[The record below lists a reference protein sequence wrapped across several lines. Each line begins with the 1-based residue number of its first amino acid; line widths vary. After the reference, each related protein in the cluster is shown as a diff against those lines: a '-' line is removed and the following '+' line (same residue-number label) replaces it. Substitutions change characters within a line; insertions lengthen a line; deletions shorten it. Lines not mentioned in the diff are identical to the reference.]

1 MELSN
6 LNPKQ
11 REAVTHTKGPLLV
24 LAGAGSGK
32 TTVLVNRIAYILETE
47 HVSAYN
53 ILAITFTNKAAKEML
68 ERITALVG
76 DAAEDMWISTFHS
89 ACVKILRR
97 TIHLLGYENDFVIYD
112 SADSL
117 TLIKE
122 CLKELH
128 MDEKLFPPRLIASV
142 ISKAKDNMQDCDA
155 FLAVNSDNRFNI
167 RIAEVYKIY
176 QKKLKKNNALDFDDI
191 ILNTVKIFIEN
202 PDVLENYQKRF
213 KYIMVD
219 EYQDTNNVQYMLISL
234 LAQGSRNICVVGDDD
249 QSIYKFRGANIRNIL
264 DFEKEYPE
272 AVVIRLE
279 QNYRSTGNIL
289 SVANEVIEHNVGRKG
304 KKLWTENEPGS
315 AVAFANYPDDRTEA
329 ATIAGIIKE
338 QTASSEWDY
347 SDYAILYRTNAQSRS
362 FEEQL
367 IFKGIPYKLI
377 GSVNFY
383 QRKEIKD
390 LLAYLRTID
399 NGSDD
404 IAVKR
409 ILNIPRRGIGQTTID
424 RIDAYAAER
433 NINFYNALME
443 AAFIPGLTRSLPK
456 IEAFVSLIEIYKGR
470 SASGSYTLKE
480 LMDSL
485 LEDINYIEYIKDTE
499 SESADDR
506 IENINELINKMAT
519 FDEESLEPRGLSDFL
534 EEVALVADIDN
545 LDESTNVVL
554 LMTLHSAKGLEFPNV
569 FLVGMEEGIFPG
581 YMSINA
587 ENPDPEIE
595 EERRLCYVG
604 ITRAMN
610 NLYLSAAKQRMIRG
624 ELQYNSPSRF
634 IGEIPRYMLHVTTTA
649 KEKRLSETGLQAA
662 KMSDTRPRPKLYNDI
677 FDKSKA
683 PAKNIGTAQGTL
695 PEYEVGDTVSHVKFG
710 QGTVLELVR
719 GGRDYEVTVEFD
731 AFGIKKMMCA
741 FANLKKIN

>member
-11 REAVTHTKGPLLV
+11 LEAVTHTKGPLLV

-264 DFEKEYPE
+264 GFEDEFADAK
-272 AVVIRLE
+272 VIKLE
-279 QNYRSTGNIL
+279 QNYRSTQNIL
-289 SVANEVIEHNVGRKG
+289 DTANKVISNNRGRKP
-304 KKLWTENEPGS
+304 KALWTEN
-315 AVAFANYPDDRTEA
+315 DRGEM
-329 ATIAGIIKE
+329 IALYHAQNEYYEGQFIAEQIENII
-338 QTASSEWDY
+338 SSGGKY
-347 SDYAILYRTNAQSRS
+347 SDAAILYRTNSQSRVL
-362 FEEQL
+362 EEQL
-367 IFKGIPYKLI
+367 MKNAIPYRVLA
-377 GSVNFY
+377 GLRFY
-383 QRKEIKD
+383 DRKEIKD
-390 LLAYLRTID
+390 IIAYLRLIHNPNDSVSLSRIVNEPKRAIGAATMEKAA
-399 NGSDD
+399 S
-404 IAVKR
+404 IAEMQDVSVYSVLENAESYDLLSRAAPKLLSFCEMINTLKKASASMKLGDFVQR
-409 ILNIPRRGIGQTTID
+409 VMLDTGYVPMLRREDT
-424 RIDAYAAER
+424 
-433 NINFYNALME
+433 
-443 AAFIPGLTRSLPK
+443 
-456 IEAFVSLIEIYKGR
+456 IEAKTRLENLEEFMSVVAEYEKENEEP
-470 SASGSYTLKE
+470 TLAG
-480 LMDSL
+480 L
-485 LEDINYIEYIKDTE
+485 LEEI
-499 SESADDR
+499 S
-506 IENINELINKMAT
+506 
-519 FDEESLEPRGLSDFL
+519 
-534 EEVALVADIDN
+534 LVADIDAY
-545 LDESTNVVL
+545 DEDQDAVVM
-554 LMTLHSAKGLEFPNV
+554 MTIHSAKGLEFPVV
-569 FLVGMEEGIFPG
+569 FLAGMEESLFPSG
-581 YMSINA
+581 RCESDEDM
-587 ENPDPEIE
+587 E
-595 EERRLCYVG
+595 EERRLCYVA
-604 ITRAMN
+604 ITRAKKK
-610 NLYLSAAKQRMIRG
+610 LYMTNAETRTVYGKST
-624 ELQYNSPSRF
+624 YNRESRF
-634 IGEIPRYMLHVTTTA
+634 LRELPLEYTEDLSPKKPVYKNRGANTASIEKPYFQRPENIFKKPEKTIIPQSAIDFKKGDIVMHKKFGRGIVITA
-649 KEKRLSETGLQAA
+649 QRFGKDMRLEV
-662 KMSDTRPRPKLYNDI
+662 N
-677 FDKSKA
+677 FDS
-683 PAKNIGTAQGTL
+683 IGTKQLMA
-695 PEYEVGDTVSHVKFG
+695 
-710 QGTVLELVR
+710 
-719 GGRDYEVTVEFD
+719 
-731 AFGIKKMMCA
+731 A
-741 FANLKKIN
+741 FAKLEKVEE

>member
-122 CLKELH
+122 CLKDLH
-128 MDEKLFPPRLIASV
+128 MEEKLFPPRLIASV

-264 DFEKEYPE
+264 GFEDEFADAK
-272 AVVIRLE
+272 VIKLE
-279 QNYRSTGNIL
+279 QNYRSTQNIL
-289 SVANEVIEHNVGRKG
+289 DTANKVISNNRGRKP
-304 KKLWTENEPGS
+304 KALWTEN
-315 AVAFANYPDDRTEA
+315 DRGEM
-329 ATIAGIIKE
+329 IALYHAQNEYYEGQFIAEQIENII
-338 QTASSEWDY
+338 SSGGKY
-347 SDYAILYRTNAQSRS
+347 SDAAILYRTNSQSRVL
-362 FEEQL
+362 EEQL
-367 IFKGIPYKLI
+367 MKNAIPYRVLA
-377 GSVNFY
+377 GLRFY
-383 QRKEIKD
+383 DRKEIKD
-390 LLAYLRTID
+390 IIAYLRLIHNPNDSVSLSRIVNEPKRAIGAATMEKAA
-399 NGSDD
+399 S
-404 IAVKR
+404 IAEMQDVSVYSVLENAESYDLLSRAAPKLLSFCEMINTLKKASASMKLGDFVQR
-409 ILNIPRRGIGQTTID
+409 VMLDTGYVPMLRREDT
-424 RIDAYAAER
+424 
-433 NINFYNALME
+433 
-443 AAFIPGLTRSLPK
+443 
-456 IEAFVSLIEIYKGR
+456 IEAKTRLENLEEFMSVVAEYEKENEEP
-470 SASGSYTLKE
+470 TLAG
-480 LMDSL
+480 L
-485 LEDINYIEYIKDTE
+485 LEEI
-499 SESADDR
+499 S
-506 IENINELINKMAT
+506 
-519 FDEESLEPRGLSDFL
+519 
-534 EEVALVADIDN
+534 LVADIDAY
-545 LDESTNVVL
+545 DEDQDAVVM
-554 LMTLHSAKGLEFPNV
+554 MTIHSAKGLEFPVV
-569 FLVGMEEGIFPG
+569 FLAGMEESLFPSG
-581 YMSINA
+581 RCESDEDM
-587 ENPDPEIE
+587 E
-595 EERRLCYVG
+595 EERRLCYVA
-604 ITRAMN
+604 ITRAKKK
-610 NLYLSAAKQRMIRG
+610 LYMTNAETRTVYGKST
-624 ELQYNSPSRF
+624 YNRESRF
-634 IGEIPRYMLHVTTTA
+634 LRELPLEYTEDLSPKKPIYKNRGSNTAAFEKPYFQRPENIFKKPEKTIIPQSAIDFKKGDIVMHKKFGRGIVITA
-649 KEKRLSETGLQAA
+649 QRFGKDMRLEV
-662 KMSDTRPRPKLYNDI
+662 N
-677 FDKSKA
+677 FDS
-683 PAKNIGTAQGTL
+683 IGTKQLMA
-695 PEYEVGDTVSHVKFG
+695 
-710 QGTVLELVR
+710 
-719 GGRDYEVTVEFD
+719 
-731 AFGIKKMMCA
+731 A
-741 FANLKKIN
+741 FAKLEKVEE

>member
-122 CLKELH
+122 CLKDLH
-128 MDEKLFPPRLIASV
+128 MEEKLFPPRLIASV

-264 DFEKEYPE
+264 GFEDEFADAK
-272 AVVIRLE
+272 VIKLE
-279 QNYRSTGNIL
+279 QNYRSTQNIL
-289 SVANEVIEHNVGRKG
+289 DTANKVISNNRGRKP
-304 KKLWTENEPGS
+304 KALWTEN
-315 AVAFANYPDDRTEA
+315 DRGEM
-329 ATIAGIIKE
+329 IALYHAQNEYYEGQFIAEQIENII
-338 QTASSEWDY
+338 SSGGKY
-347 SDYAILYRTNAQSRS
+347 SDAAILYRTNSQSRVL
-362 FEEQL
+362 EEQL
-367 IFKGIPYKLI
+367 MKNAIPYRVLA
-377 GSVNFY
+377 GLRFY
-383 QRKEIKD
+383 DRKEIKD
-390 LLAYLRTID
+390 IIAYLRLIHNPNDSVSLSRIVNEPKRAIGAATMEKAA
-399 NGSDD
+399 N
-404 IAVKR
+404 IAEMQDVSVYSVLENAESYDLLSRAAPKLLSFCEMINTLKKASASMKLGDFVQR
-409 ILNIPRRGIGQTTID
+409 VMLDTGYVPMLRREDT
-424 RIDAYAAER
+424 
-433 NINFYNALME
+433 
-443 AAFIPGLTRSLPK
+443 
-456 IEAFVSLIEIYKGR
+456 IEAKTRLENLEEFMSVVAEYEKENEEP
-470 SASGSYTLKE
+470 TLAG
-480 LMDSL
+480 L
-485 LEDINYIEYIKDTE
+485 LEEI
-499 SESADDR
+499 S
-506 IENINELINKMAT
+506 
-519 FDEESLEPRGLSDFL
+519 
-534 EEVALVADIDN
+534 LVADIDAY
-545 LDESTNVVL
+545 DEDQDAVVM
-554 LMTLHSAKGLEFPNV
+554 MTIHSAKGLEFPVV
-569 FLVGMEEGIFPG
+569 FLAGMEESLFPSG
-581 YMSINA
+581 RCESDEDM
-587 ENPDPEIE
+587 E
-595 EERRLCYVG
+595 EERRLCYVA
-604 ITRAMN
+604 ITRAKKK
-610 NLYLSAAKQRMIRG
+610 LYMTNAETRTVYGKST
-624 ELQYNSPSRF
+624 YNRESRF
-634 IGEIPRYMLHVTTTA
+634 LRELPLEYTEDLSPKKPVYKNRGSNTAAFEKPYFQRPENIFKKPEKTIIPQSAIDFKKGDIVMHKKFGRGIVITA
-649 KEKRLSETGLQAA
+649 QRFGKDMRLEV
-662 KMSDTRPRPKLYNDI
+662 N
-677 FDKSKA
+677 FDS
-683 PAKNIGTAQGTL
+683 IGTKQLMA
-695 PEYEVGDTVSHVKFG
+695 
-710 QGTVLELVR
+710 
-719 GGRDYEVTVEFD
+719 
-731 AFGIKKMMCA
+731 A
-741 FANLKKIN
+741 FARLEKVEE